1 MENYQYNQYQLQMMQ
16 QNAYAIQQTAH
27 AFQQIATD
35 KQYRCDWSE
44 NVPCGQIF
52 HSVDQLSYHVNL
64 VHLESPS
71 NSDHSCFW
79 SNCSRGP
86 TKPFKAKY
94 KLLNHVRIH
103 TGEKPFSCSYL
114 TAEGALCDKKFA
126 RVENLKIHIRIH
138 TGEKPF
144 KCHQPNCDKMFSNS
158 SDRKKHM
165 NVHKKGVLVCPVLD
179 CGRVY
184 HHPSSLRK
192 HVKTHAGWTKYPL
205 PERTTQT
212 KKRKAEEPI
221 GFDQEV
227 AGVQSESR
235 KKTKF
240 DDSVSVG
247 SSTSSGRQ
255 SLSPTP
261 TDIHPVNPENLFS
274 YIPWIPQYVPFPE
287 NFQNNASYF
296 PL

>member
-1 MENYQYNQYQLQMMQ
+1 MENYQFHQYQLQMMH
-16 QNAYAIQQTAH
+16 QNAYAFQQTSSG
-27 AFQQIATD
+27 Q
-35 KQYRCDWSE
+35 QYRCEWSE
-44 NVPCGQIF
+44 TVPCGQIF

-114 TAEGALCDKKFA
+114 TSEGTLCDKKFA

-144 KCHQPNCDKMFSNS
+144 KCFQPNCDKLFSNS

-165 NVHKKGVLVCPVLD
+165 NVHKKGVLVCPVFD

-192 HVKTHAGWTKYPL
+192 HVKTHADWTKYKM
-205 PERTTQT
+205 PERITQT

-221 GFDQEV
+221 GFDQDA
-227 AGVQSESR
+227 AGVQSEPR
-235 KKTKF
+235 KKQRL
-240 DDSVSVG
+240 DDSVSDV

-261 TDIHPVNPENLFS
+261 TEFHPVNPESLFPC
-274 YIPWIPQYVPFPE
+274 IPWIPQYFPIPE
-287 NFQNNASYF
+287 NFENNAAYF
-296 PL
+296 PM